1 MLKMLLIV
9 NPYRLFVKRNGKKI
23 TENRTIIQYLLSY
36 VTQRDYFATM
46 FTQAIT
52 VNAPEFLEN
61 IQIPERASYIKII
74 IMLLE
79 SAIMKQARMRG
90 NRALQAAMVSQSIVF
105 SDVITY

>member
-1 MLKMLLIV
+1 M
-9 NPYRLFVKRNGKKI
+9 GKI

-36 VTQRDYFATM
+36 VTQWDYFATM

-52 VNAPEFLEN
+52 LNAPEFLEN
-61 IQIPERASYIKII
+61 IQIPQRASYIKV

-105 SDVITY
+105 QILSPIES